1 VNGHDKVTARVGRGL
16 FRLRRLRGRWLLH
29 AFGRPFA
36 VVVALTTLGSCSK
49 GDRSSPRAERSTQ
62 PVASADDSS
71 IVPALAPAASPAP
84 LPTLAI
90 DACGGGRRLT
100 VHFYDVGQALSALV
114 DLPDGRHVLVD
125 AGDMPRRPPGC
136 ERCRP
141 EEPLLRKLEADLHG
155 APIDLLWITH
165 QHADH
170 LGGAAGVLHTFRVGI
185 YADNGR
191 DASKAEVKRTHRAAR
206 EAGAA
211 IRVVDR
217 GDPVPIHDSPDV
229 ALAAELPAT
238 WPESCAHDPN
248 ECSIGLRIDYC
259 ASSVLFTGDAEHD
272 EEARLDPG
280 EVTLLQVGHHG
291 SETSTTPG
299 FLAKTRPRYAV
310 ISAGKPGEGMNR
322 DYCHPRAGI
331 DAPHARARRS
341 GVADDRRV
349 RRRALRP
356 RGPRRLARGAGER
369 PPMGDRAR
377 RRRGSDDDGGRRLPA
392 DSVATRSA
400 PERRNGAP
408 EARHGEVE
416 RTRHVP

>member
-1 VNGHDKVTARVGRGL
+1 VNGHDKVTARVEGKL
-16 FRLRRLRGRWLLH
+16 FRLRGDRLVR
-29 AFGRPFA
+29 AIAA
-36 VVVALTTLGSCSK
+36 VVVLATLGSCSK
-49 GDRSSPRAERSTQ
+49 GDRSSPRAERPTQ
-62 PVASADDSS
+62 RVGAADDPS
-71 IVPALAPAASPAP
+71 IVRAPPSALAP
-84 LPTLAI
+84 LPTAAPLPALVL

-100 VHFYDVGQALSALV
+100 VHFYDVGQALAALV

-170 LGGAAGVLHTFRVGI
+170 LGGAAGVLHTFRVGV

-206 EAGAA
+206 ETGAA
-211 IRVVDR
+211 VRVIDR
-217 GDPVPIHDSPDV
+217 GDPVPLHDSPDV
-229 ALAAELPAT
+229 ALAAELPVT

-299 FLAKTRPRYAV
+299 FLAKTRPHYAV

-331 DAPHARARRS
+331 VTRLTRVLGGPAS
-341 GVADDRRV
+341 QTIVAFD
-349 RRRALRP
+349 
-356 RGPRRLARGAGER
+356 GER
-369 PPMGDRAR
+369 CDRAVP
-377 RRRGSDDDGGRRLPA
+377 SDWHAVRASDRLWETARDGDVVLSTTGDGVFQRQ
-392 DSVATRSA
+392 
-400 PERRNGAP
+400 
-408 EARHGEVE
+408 
-416 RTRHVP
+416 